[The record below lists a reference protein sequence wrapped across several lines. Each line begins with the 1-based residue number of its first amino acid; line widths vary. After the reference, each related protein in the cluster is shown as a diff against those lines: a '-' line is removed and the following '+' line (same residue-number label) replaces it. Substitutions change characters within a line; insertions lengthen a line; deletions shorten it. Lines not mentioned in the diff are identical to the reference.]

1 MRKINSIIV
10 HCTATKEG
18 LDYPAETIR
27 KWHRARGFSTIGYH
41 YVIHLS
47 GTVEAGRAID
57 IAGAHC
63 TGHNKNSIGIV
74 YVGGLDSKCKPED
87 TRTAEQ
93 KQSLYKLIF
102 ELLDKYN
109 LTVNDVYTH
118 NYFNKLKACP
128 CFSNEH
134 LRAELH
140 KYAKQ
145 E

>member
-1 MRKINSIIV
+1 MRQIKSIIL

-18 LDYPAETIR
+18 KDYSVDTIR
-27 KWHRARGFSTIGYH
+27 KWHLQRGFSDIGYH
-41 YVIHLS
+41 YVIHID
-47 GTVEAGRAID
+47 GTIEAGRASERV
-57 IAGAHC
+57 GEHC
-63 TGHNKNSIGIV
+63 VGQNKNSIGIV

-87 TRTAEQ
+87 TRTPEQ

-128 CFSNEH
+128 CFSNEQ
-134 LRAELH
+134 LRDELN